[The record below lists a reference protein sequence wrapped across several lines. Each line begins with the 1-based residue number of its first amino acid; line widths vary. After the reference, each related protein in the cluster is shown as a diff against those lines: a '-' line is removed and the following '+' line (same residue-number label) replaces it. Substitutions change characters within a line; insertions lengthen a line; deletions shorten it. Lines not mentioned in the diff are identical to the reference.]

1 MADVAG
7 AEMEQAGTGD
17 MAVVVDT
24 VLQAEQQGTCAV
36 LVSAVDVLQGQD
48 KALACWAFVA
58 CVQEQAQRW
67 EHQP

>member
-24 VLQAEQQGTCAV
+24 VLQAEQ
-36 LVSAVDVLQGQD
+36 
-48 KALACWAFVA
+48 
-58 CVQEQAQRW
+58 
-67 EHQP
+67 